1 MLGKYKLNEIY
12 NEDCYLALP
21 HIPDNSIDLIYVD
34 VPYLYKTGGAGTSEI
49 SNRSTKQKMELMGI
63 FEYDEN
69 LSNKENI
76 RIAKNKKNADLDI
89 ADISSGFDYKKF
101 IKEAFRIMKVPNL
114 FIWCSLMQINDLINE
129 LSKYTKNTVQILV
142 WCKKNPIPATNNNW
156 LSDIEYCLYIR
167 DGIRLNDGYE
177 LKSKW
182 YLSEINQKDKTKYG
196 HPTIKPL
203 NLVERH
209 IKHTTNEGGVVLD
222 CFIGSG
228 TTAIACINTNRN
240 YIGFELN
247 KTYYKVAKD
256 RLNGIEKSGQMKLFV
271 D

>member
-34 VPYLYKTGGAGTSEI
+34 VPYLYKTGGGGTSEI

-142 WCKKNPIPATNNNW
+142 WCKKI
-156 LSDIEYCLYIR
+156 LYQQLI
-167 DGIRLNDGYE
+167 I
-177 LKSKW
+177 
-182 YLSEINQKDKTKYG
+182 
-196 HPTIKPL
+196 
-203 NLVERH
+203 
-209 IKHTTNEGGVVLD
+209 
-222 CFIGSG
+222 IG
-228 TTAIACINTNRN
+228 
-240 YIGFELN
+240 
-247 KTYYKVAKD
+247 
-256 RLNGIEKSGQMKLFV
+256 
-271 D
+271 

>member
-49 SNRSTKQKMELMGI
+49 SNRATKQKMELMGI

-101 IKEAFRIMKVPNL
+101 MKVPNL

-142 WCKKNPIPATNNNW
+142 
-156 LSDIEYCLYIR
+156 
-167 DGIRLNDGYE
+167 
-177 LKSKW
+177 
-182 YLSEINQKDKTKYG
+182 
-196 HPTIKPL
+196 
-203 NLVERH
+203 
-209 IKHTTNEGGVVLD
+209 
-222 CFIGSG
+222 
-228 TTAIACINTNRN
+228 
-240 YIGFELN
+240 
-247 KTYYKVAKD
+247 
-256 RLNGIEKSGQMKLFV
+256 
-271 D
+271 

>member
-49 SNRSTKQKMELMGI
+49 SNRATKQKMELMGI

-76 RIAKNKKNADLDI
+76 RIAKNK
-89 ADISSGFDYKKF
+89 
-101 IKEAFRIMKVPNL
+101 
-114 FIWCSLMQINDLINE
+114 
-129 LSKYTKNTVQILV
+129 KNTVQILV

-209 IKHTTNEGGVVLD
+209 IKHTTNEGG
-222 CFIGSG
+222 
-228 TTAIACINTNRN
+228 
-240 YIGFELN
+240 
-247 KTYYKVAKD
+247 
-256 RLNGIEKSGQMKLFV
+256 
-271 D
+271 